1 MARSLKD
8 HIIDTLE
15 DLDDKGLK
23 KFRTKLCDRPGEP
36 KIRKGQIQDAD
47 ALDLANKLVSTFRE
61 DGAVRVTVEVLRDI
75 CENHL
80 ATTLSDKTKSLVGDI
95 SPSGSA
101 TGGGTCDE
109 PAAPAIPINMDGGG
123 TCDEPAAP
131 AIPINM
137 DGIIWAYNPFLCQ
150 PDQTHLTFSSPPISF
165 GTEVNFVEKHRNDLI
180 QRVTQVEPLLDE
192 LLVRGILNQE
202 MYSSILAAPT
212 HQEKMRRLFQ
222 GPILAAGARGKRILY
237 QILLEQQPFLIA
249 DLMGQ

>member
-1 MARSLKD
+1 MAKSLKD

-15 DLDDKGLK
+15 ELDDKGLK

-47 ALDLANKLVSTFRE
+47 ALDLANRLVSTFRV

-101 TGGGTCDE
+101 TGGGTCQE
-109 PAAPAIPINMDGGG
+109 PAAPSSAPAIPINMD
-123 TCDEPAAP
+123 
-131 AIPINM
+131 
-137 DGIIWAYNPFLCQ
+137 
-150 PDQTHLTFSSPPISF
+150 
-165 GTEVNFVEKHRNDLI
+165 EVNFVEKHRNDFI

-192 LLVRGILNQE
+192 LLVRGILNPE

-222 GPILAAGARGKRILY
+222 GPILSAGARGKRILY